1 MQGSSIAPQE
11 MTFFNSK
18 ESNVEDVIVVLNPP
32 GHHENITY
40 GIGGSLHMSLEKPI
54 EYHHPT

>member
-1 MQGSSIAPQE
+1 

-18 ESNVEDVIVVLNPP
+18 ENNIEDVIVVLNPP

-54 EYHHPT
+54 EYHQPT